1 LNRHAPSERLA
12 SGGKARISTRD
23 PSLKHLARQAPQ
35 RAASLRGA
43 RNDEVMIHLRPL
55 LPWLLLLAF
64 GTLHYS
70 LQLRQ
75 QPRGV
80 IRFRVIPQPTP
91 QPRPALQPEAPLI

>member
-1 LNRHAPSERLA
+1 
-12 SGGKARISTRD
+12 
-23 PSLKHLARQAPQ
+23 
-35 RAASLRGA
+35 
-43 RNDEVMIHLRPL
+43 MIHLRPL

-64 GTLHYS
+64 GMLHYS

-91 QPRPALQPEAPLI
+91 QPRPALKPDAPLI

>member
-1 LNRHAPSERLA
+1 M
-12 SGGKARISTRD
+12 T
-23 PSLKHLARQAPQ
+23 
-35 RAASLRGA
+35 
-43 RNDEVMIHLRPL
+43 HLRPL

-80 IRFRVIPQPTP
+80 IRFRVMPQPAP
-91 QPRPALQPEAPLI
+91 QPRPVARPEAPLI